1 MILRLLTLA
10 MVLIAGTSA
19 EVVDRVAVV
28 VGKDVITES
37 EIFRQI
43 RLTAFQNKEKPD
55 FSLENKRN
63 VAEKLVEQ
71 SLIRREI
78 ESNRYVLG
86 EVPDLDKMLA
96 DFKAERFKSDDEY
109 RAALRQ
115 YEITEDELKAQ
126 MKWQLTL
133 VPFIDIRFRPAVQLS
148 SQDVKDYYEREL
160 LPKFSSLTEKPPTL
174 EEATPSIESIL
185 TAERADHALD
195 RWLGQMRTQTR
206 IRFYAEVFR

>member
-1 MILRLLTLA
+1 MRSILGALFLLGCSLQ
-10 MVLIAGTSA
+10 A

-37 EIFRQI
+37 EILRQI

-55 FSLENKRN
+55 TSPENKRA

-71 SLIRREI
+71 TLIRHEI

-86 EVPDLDKMLA
+86 DLPDIGRTLA
-96 DFKAERFKSDDEY
+96 GFKAERFKTDADY
-109 RAALRQ
+109 RAALKE
-115 YEITEDELKAQ
+115 YEITEDELKEQ
-126 MKWQLTL
+126 LKWQLTL
-133 VPFIDIRFRPAVQLS
+133 VPFIDVRFRPAVQIS
-148 SQDVKDYYEREL
+148 ADDIKDYYEHEL
-160 LPKFSSLTEKPPTL
+160 LPKWRSLTERPPTL

-185 TAERADHALD
+185 TSDRADHALD

-206 IRFYAEVFR
+206 IRFHPEVFR